1 MRNRFLIIALTIVF
15 TSVAAFGQASWLDR
29 PLTTNWNRTATVPTA
44 PRATGDQP
52 IIARC
57 RSQIRPAT
65 SVVDRAVTAKG
76 WDLFGPAYVYGNVT
90 IITGMASVDGMCR
103 PVQYNGFVFVGN
115 RFAGTLAPNPTDS
128 RTDGAIGRISLFSPD
143 EITVEFARYSENDA
157 LCCPSRTSV
166 VSYEL
171 TSGIRGVLRATDVS
185 TSDNCRDDGGI
196 TTQDNVITGTV
207 TYRQRMAL
215 PPNAVLTVKL
225 LDVSRADASSITIAE
240 QRIETAGK
248 QVPIPF
254 DLVYEQR
261 RINERNRY
269 AVRAEIH
276 DGDRLLFTTD
286 TSHPVLTQGNPR
298 NADITLVAVGGR
310 GQTGQNRDSVIRGN
324 VTYRQRIALERNSE
338 VLVKLVDAADVD
350 GEPLAET
357 TVNTGN
363 RQVPI
368 AFQLDYDRR
377 DIRQGRSYELRAEI
391 RSGGRLRF
399 NTPEGHRVSFAG
411 NAAQNVELVLAPA
424 QDGPTAITGHTLN
437 LSKFGIGSIQ
447 IDTRTDVVVSG
458 RVTVSDDG
466 NASVALTRHNGTVM
480 FDGKLTSYDNGI
492 LKITIGNSGDAD
504 ASGVIEVR
512 YSGSRLNSLTT
523 SDLVLDGQKVTL
535 RF

>member
-1 MRNRFLIIALTIVF
+1 MKNRSLIIALTIVF

-44 PRATGDQP
+44 PRAAGDLPTTAQ
-52 IIARC
+52 C
-57 RSQIRPAT
+57 RSQIRTAAT
-65 SVVDRAVTAKG
+65 AADKAVTARG
-76 WDLFGPAYVYGNVT
+76 WHLFGPAYVYGNVT
-90 IITGMASVDGMCR
+90 VVTAMASVDGMCR
-103 PVQYNGFVFVGN
+103 PNQYNGFVFVGT
-115 RFAGTLAPNPTDS
+115 RFAGTLAPAPTDS
-128 RTDGAIGRISLFSPD
+128 RTDGAIGRISLFTLD
-143 EITVEFARYSENDA
+143 EITVEFARYGENDA
-157 LCCPSRTSV
+157 LCCPSRTST

-171 TSGIRGVLRATDVS
+171 TTGIRGVLRATDVS
-185 TSDNCRDDGGI
+185 TSDNCNDGGI

-215 PPNAVLTVKL
+215 PRNAVLTVKL
-225 LDVSRADASSITIAE
+225 LDVSRADAPSATIAE

-399 NTPEGHRVSFAG
+399 NTPEGHRMSFAVS
-411 NAAQNVELVLAPA
+411 AAQNVELVLAPA

-466 NASVALTRHNGTVM
+466 SASVALTRHNGTVM
-480 FDGKLTSYDNGI
+480 FDGKLTSYDDGI
-492 LKITIGNSGDAD
+492 LKITVGNSGDAD